1 MDCNFLTLFFLS
13 FKFFPT
19 KRPKKNTKNEEV
31 FLSPKRIRIKRE
43 NRVRLR
49 ARQSRFERRRRRRRL
64 CRRLCRRRARDFGG
78 CERRD
83 AFFFSSSSGTERERP
98 RGFQL
103 RTCILSIRQRRGG
116 QRTGTD
122 DGTTFAAAR
131 ETPRRVLRGAVV
143 FRSRGGG
150 ASEQTG
156 PRRDVCVLHAREEG
170 RLQCK
175 QKR

>member
-83 AFFFSSSSGTERERP
+83 AFFFFFFWNRK
-98 RGFQL
+98 
-103 RTCILSIRQRRGG
+103 
-116 QRTGTD
+116 
-122 DGTTFAAAR
+122 R
-131 ETPRRVLRGAVV
+131 ETARFPIEDLHSLHSSTPGRTEDGDRRWHHLRSSARDTATSPPGCRRLPQPRWWCL
-143 FRSRGGG
+143 
-150 ASEQTG
+150 
-156 PRRDVCVLHAREEG
+156 
-170 RLQCK
+170 
-175 QKR
+175 